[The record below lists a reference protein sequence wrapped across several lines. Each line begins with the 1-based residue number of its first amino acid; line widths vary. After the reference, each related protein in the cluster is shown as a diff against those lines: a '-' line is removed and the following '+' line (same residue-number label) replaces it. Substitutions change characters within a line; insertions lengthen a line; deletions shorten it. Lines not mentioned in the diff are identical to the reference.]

1 MNNLTRLRLINH
13 RANRLMR
20 PERIREAIVK
30 ITGEKI
36 AIERTNL
43 IRGGFINL
51 KTHQLYYGSHL
62 ILIDNP
68 EEGD

>member
-1 MNNLTRLRLINH
+1 
-13 RANRLMR
+13 MR